1 VKSSDASAGINYT
14 GVRPPANNWD
24 RRRVTPLSSLR
35 RVLPMFGPAPFLSC
49 GDPAAS
55 CHAHFSSLR
64 CFLFCRGSLTST
76 KSRLY
81 FPNSFFYLLLFNF
94 ITYQRHL
101 QCRCIF
107 SSNPSSHDFSLA
119 HYIITLAYLCQD
131 IGANMRLVIQRVDE
145 AAVKVDGEVTGQI
158 GRGLLVLVGITKTD
172 TEKDADYLL
181 DKLTGLRIFPDEAGK
196 MNRNIVDAGG
206 SILIVSQFTLYGDC
220 RKGRRP
226 SFDLAAPSE
235 QAKALYDYFIAAAR
249 LTPVPVETGVFQ
261 ASMQVHLVNNGPV
274 TIILESAS

>member
-1 VKSSDASAGINYT
+1 
-14 GVRPPANNWD
+14 
-24 RRRVTPLSSLR
+24 
-35 RVLPMFGPAPFLSC
+35 
-49 GDPAAS
+49 
-55 CHAHFSSLR
+55 
-64 CFLFCRGSLTST
+64 
-76 KSRLY
+76 
-81 FPNSFFYLLLFNF
+81 
-94 ITYQRHL
+94 
-101 QCRCIF
+101 
-107 SSNPSSHDFSLA
+107 
-119 HYIITLAYLCQD
+119 
-131 IGANMRLVIQRVDE
+131 MRLVIQRVDE

-226 SFDLAAPSE
+226 SFDLAAPLE
-235 QAKALYDYFIAAAR
+235 QAKALYDYFSAAAR